1 MKCTN
6 YFAFV
11 HTPCCSCKDIMQPDR
26 LWSVPSKASVFF
38 RRYPLHRLH
47 VRLLFC
53 LKSTVQK
60 MQSSLWYP
68 WEINLFRWTTT
79 VFIYFLASCW
89 WTACTAGGCFRLQT
103 GRQAGIYFCCSNWK
117 RKKMGREETKQV
129 KEWKFNQAVLLK
141 VWLGE
146 GWIYSCLAFPLS
158 THHVSLQLL
167 TSLLSLTHFCVCVFV
182 CACKGLSICVS
193 DVSFGLEANDVYV
206 TATFCSRLR
215 MLFCSLVS
223 FIHFSCCLSN
233 PGKVAVQNNNLLL
246 YLWPKSIWQRY
257 SRC

>member
-11 HTPCCSCKDIMQPDR
+11 HAPCCSCKDIMQPDR

-60 MQSSLWYP
+60 TQSSLWYP

-167 TSLLSLTHFCVCVFV
+167 TSLLSLTHFCVCVCV
-182 CACKGLSICVS
+182 CMQGPFHLCFWCVIWPWSQWCVCNSHILFTSKDAVLLFSKLHSLQLLSEQS
-193 DVSFGLEANDVYV
+193 
-206 TATFCSRLR
+206 
-215 MLFCSLVS
+215 
-223 FIHFSCCLSN
+223 
-233 PGKVAVQNNNLLL
+233 
-246 YLWPKSIWQRY
+246 WKSGRTEQ
-257 SRC
+257 

>member
-11 HTPCCSCKDIMQPDR
+11 HAPCCSCKDIMQPDR

-53 LKSTVQK
+53 LKSAVQK

-68 WEINLFRWTTT
+68 WEINLFRWTST

-89 WTACTAGGCFRLQT
+89 WAACTAGGYFRLQT

-117 RKKMGREETKQV
+117 RKKLGREETKQV
-129 KEWKFNQAVLLK
+129 KEWKFNQSVLLK
-141 VWLGE
+141 DWLGE

-167 TSLLSLTHFCVCVFV
+167 TSLLSLTHFCVCVCV
-182 CACKGLSICVS
+182 CMQGPFHLCFWCVIWPWSQWCVCNSHILFTSKDAVLLFSKLHSLQLLSEQS
-193 DVSFGLEANDVYV
+193 
-206 TATFCSRLR
+206 
-215 MLFCSLVS
+215 
-223 FIHFSCCLSN
+223 
-233 PGKVAVQNNNLLL
+233 
-246 YLWPKSIWQRY
+246 WKSGRTEQ
-257 SRC
+257 

>member
-11 HTPCCSCKDIMQPDR
+11 HAPCCSCKDIMQPDR

-38 RRYPLHRLH
+38 CRYPLHRLH

-89 WTACTAGGCFRLQT
+89 WAACTAGGCFRLQT

-129 KEWKFNQAVLLK
+129 KEWKFNQSVLLK

-167 TSLLSLTHFCVCVFV
+167 TSLLSLTHFCVCVCV
-182 CACKGLSICVS
+182 CMQGPFHLCFWCVIWPWSQWCVCKSHIWFTSKDAVLLFSKRHSLQLLSEQS
-193 DVSFGLEANDVYV
+193 
-206 TATFCSRLR
+206 
-215 MLFCSLVS
+215 
-223 FIHFSCCLSN
+223 
-233 PGKVAVQNNNLLL
+233 
-246 YLWPKSIWQRY
+246 WKSGRTEQ
-257 SRC
+257 

>member
-11 HTPCCSCKDIMQPDR
+11 HAPCCSCKDIMQPDR

-68 WEINLFRWTTT
+68 WEINLFRWTAT

-167 TSLLSLTHFCVCVFV
+167 TSLLSLTHFCVCVCV
-182 CACKGLSICVS
+182 CMQGPFHLCFWCVIWPWSQWCVCNSHILFTSKDAVLLFSKLHSLQLLSEQS
-193 DVSFGLEANDVYV
+193 
-206 TATFCSRLR
+206 
-215 MLFCSLVS
+215 
-223 FIHFSCCLSN
+223 
-233 PGKVAVQNNNLLL
+233 
-246 YLWPKSIWQRY
+246 WKSGRTEQ
-257 SRC
+257 

>member
-11 HTPCCSCKDIMQPDR
+11 HAPCCSCKDIMQPDR

-68 WEINLFRWTTT
+68 WEVNLFRWTTT

-167 TSLLSLTHFCVCVFV
+167 TSLLSLTHFCVCVCV
-182 CACKGLSICVS
+182 CMQGPFHLCFWCVIWPWSQWCVCNSHILFTSKDAVLLFSKLHSLQLLSEQS
-193 DVSFGLEANDVYV
+193 
-206 TATFCSRLR
+206 
-215 MLFCSLVS
+215 
-223 FIHFSCCLSN
+223 
-233 PGKVAVQNNNLLL
+233 
-246 YLWPKSIWQRY
+246 WKSGRTEQ
-257 SRC
+257 

>member
-11 HTPCCSCKDIMQPDR
+11 HAPCCSCKDIMQPDR

-117 RKKMGREETKQV
+117 RKKIGREETKQV

-167 TSLLSLTHFCVCVFV
+167 TSLLSLTHFCVCVCV
-182 CACKGLSICVS
+182 CMQGPFHLCFWCVIWPWSQWCVCNSHILFTSKDAVLLFSKLHSLQLLSEQS
-193 DVSFGLEANDVYV
+193 
-206 TATFCSRLR
+206 
-215 MLFCSLVS
+215 
-223 FIHFSCCLSN
+223 
-233 PGKVAVQNNNLLL
+233 
-246 YLWPKSIWQRY
+246 WKSGRTEQ
-257 SRC
+257 

>member
-11 HTPCCSCKDIMQPDR
+11 HAPCCSCKDIMQPDR

-53 LKSTVQK
+53 LKSTGQK

-89 WTACTAGGCFRLQT
+89 WTGCTAGGCFRLQT

-167 TSLLSLTHFCVCVFV
+167 TSLLSLTHFCVCVCV
-182 CACKGLSICVS
+182 CMQGPFHLCFWCVIWPWSQWCVCNSHILFTSKDAVLLFSKLHSLQLLSEQS
-193 DVSFGLEANDVYV
+193 
-206 TATFCSRLR
+206 
-215 MLFCSLVS
+215 
-223 FIHFSCCLSN
+223 
-233 PGKVAVQNNNLLL
+233 
-246 YLWPKSIWQRY
+246 WKSGRTEQ
-257 SRC
+257 

>member
-11 HTPCCSCKDIMQPDR
+11 HAPCCSCKDIMQPDR

-167 TSLLSLTHFCVCVFV
+167 TSLLSLTHFCVCVCV
-182 CACKGLSICVS
+182 CMQGPFHLCFWCVIWPWSQWCVCNSHILFTSKDAVLLFSKLHSLQLLSEQS
-193 DVSFGLEANDVYV
+193 
-206 TATFCSRLR
+206 
-215 MLFCSLVS
+215 
-223 FIHFSCCLSN
+223 
-233 PGKVAVQNNNLLL
+233 
-246 YLWPKSIWQRY
+246 WKSGRTKQ
-257 SRC
+257 

>member
-11 HTPCCSCKDIMQPDR
+11 HAPCCSCKDIMQPDR

-53 LKSTVQK
+53 LKSTGQK

-89 WTACTAGGCFRLQT
+89 WTACTAGGCFRRQT

-167 TSLLSLTHFCVCVFV
+167 TSLLSLTHFCVCV
-182 CACKGLSICVS
+182 CVS
-193 DVSFGLEANDVYV
+193 MQGPFHLCFWCVIWPWSQWCVCN
-206 TATFCSRLR
+206 SHI
-215 MLFCSLVS
+215 LFTSKDAVLLFSKLHSLQL
-223 FIHFSCCLSN
+223 LSE
-233 PGKVAVQNNNLLL
+233 QS
-246 YLWPKSIWQRY
+246 WKSGRTEQ
-257 SRC
+257 

>member
-11 HTPCCSCKDIMQPDR
+11 HAPCCSCKDIMQPDR

-68 WEINLFRWTTT
+68 WEINLFRWTST

-89 WTACTAGGCFRLQT
+89 WAACTAGGCFRLQT

-117 RKKMGREETKQV
+117 RKKKWGERKQSR
-129 KEWKFNQAVLLK
+129 WKNENLISLCFLRIDWERVGFIAAWPSLFQLTMYHSSCSPPSYHSLTSVCVCMQGPFHLCFWCVIWPWSQWCVCNSHILFTSKDAVLLFSK
-141 VWLGE
+141 L
-146 GWIYSCLAFPLS
+146 
-158 THHVSLQLL
+158 HSLQLL
-167 TSLLSLTHFCVCVFV
+167 SEQS
-182 CACKGLSICVS
+182 
-193 DVSFGLEANDVYV
+193 
-206 TATFCSRLR
+206 
-215 MLFCSLVS
+215 
-223 FIHFSCCLSN
+223 
-233 PGKVAVQNNNLLL
+233 
-246 YLWPKSIWQRY
+246 WKSGRTEQ
-257 SRC
+257 

>member
-11 HTPCCSCKDIMQPDR
+11 HAPCCSCKDIMQPDR

-38 RRYPLHRLH
+38 RRYPLHCLH

-167 TSLLSLTHFCVCVFV
+167 TSLLSLTHFCVCVCV
-182 CACKGLSICVS
+182 CMQGPFHLCFWCVIWPWSQWCVCNSHILFTSKDAVLLFSKLHSLQLLSEQS
-193 DVSFGLEANDVYV
+193 
-206 TATFCSRLR
+206 
-215 MLFCSLVS
+215 
-223 FIHFSCCLSN
+223 
-233 PGKVAVQNNNLLL
+233 
-246 YLWPKSIWQRY
+246 WKSGRTEQ
-257 SRC
+257 

>member
-11 HTPCCSCKDIMQPDR
+11 HAPCCSCKDIMQPDR

-103 GRQAGIYFCCSNWK
+103 GRQAGIDFCCSNWK

-167 TSLLSLTHFCVCVFV
+167 TSLLSLTHFCVCVCV
-182 CACKGLSICVS
+182 CMQGPFHLCFWCVIWPWSQWCVCNSHILFTSKDAVLLFSKLHSLQLLSEQS
-193 DVSFGLEANDVYV
+193 
-206 TATFCSRLR
+206 
-215 MLFCSLVS
+215 
-223 FIHFSCCLSN
+223 
-233 PGKVAVQNNNLLL
+233 
-246 YLWPKSIWQRY
+246 WKSGRTEQ
-257 SRC
+257 

>member
-11 HTPCCSCKDIMQPDR
+11 HAPCCSCKDIMQPDR

-167 TSLLSLTHFCVCVFV
+167 TSLLSLTHFCVCVCVYMQGPFHLCFWCVIWPWSQWCV
-182 CACKGLSICVS
+182 CNSHILFTSKDAVLLFSKLHSLQLLSEQS
-193 DVSFGLEANDVYV
+193 
-206 TATFCSRLR
+206 
-215 MLFCSLVS
+215 
-223 FIHFSCCLSN
+223 
-233 PGKVAVQNNNLLL
+233 
-246 YLWPKSIWQRY
+246 WKSGRTEQ
-257 SRC
+257 

>member
-11 HTPCCSCKDIMQPDR
+11 HAPCCSCKDIMQPDR

-38 RRYPLHRLH
+38 RCYPLHRLH

-167 TSLLSLTHFCVCVFV
+167 TSLLSLTHFCVCVCV
-182 CACKGLSICVS
+182 CMQGPFHLCFWCVIWPWSQWCVCNSHILFTSKDAVLLFSKLHSLQLLSEQS
-193 DVSFGLEANDVYV
+193 
-206 TATFCSRLR
+206 
-215 MLFCSLVS
+215 
-223 FIHFSCCLSN
+223 
-233 PGKVAVQNNNLLL
+233 
-246 YLWPKSIWQRY
+246 WKSGRTEQ
-257 SRC
+257 

>member
-11 HTPCCSCKDIMQPDR
+11 HAPCCSCKDIMQPDR

-60 MQSSLWYP
+60 MQSSLWYL

-167 TSLLSLTHFCVCVFV
+167 TSLLSLTHFCVCVCV
-182 CACKGLSICVS
+182 CMQGPFHLCFWCVIWPWSQWCVCNSHILFTSKDAVLLFSKLHSLQLLSEQS
-193 DVSFGLEANDVYV
+193 
-206 TATFCSRLR
+206 
-215 MLFCSLVS
+215 
-223 FIHFSCCLSN
+223 
-233 PGKVAVQNNNLLL
+233 
-246 YLWPKSIWQRY
+246 WKSGRTEQ
-257 SRC
+257 

>member
-11 HTPCCSCKDIMQPDR
+11 HAPCCSCKDIMQPDR

-167 TSLLSLTHFCVCVFV
+167 TSLLSLTHFCVCVCV
-182 CACKGLSICVS
+182 CMQGPFHLCFWCVIWPWSQWCVCNSHILFTSKDAVLLFSKLHSLQLLSEQS
-193 DVSFGLEANDVYV
+193 
-206 TATFCSRLR
+206 
-215 MLFCSLVS
+215 
-223 FIHFSCCLSN
+223 
-233 PGKVAVQNNNLLL
+233 
-246 YLWPKSIWQRY
+246 WKSGRTEQ
-257 SRC
+257 